1 MINQLSINNLTLF
14 REDNCVIDNISFTVS
29 SGDLILIIGPN
40 GSGKT
45 TILKAVAGLI
55 DSEEGEI
62 AWNNE
67 LISNDIQSYYEHMT
81 WISHLHGFKSN
92 LSINDNLA
100 FEAALFG
107 YDHTEISS
115 TINDLSLIADSHK
128 PFKTLSAGQKKRAAL
143 SRLLLEKKPLWLLD
157 EPTSNLDKSAQQ
169 QLLDM
174 IDSHINDNGMCILAT
189 HQPELFNDVSSI
201 IELS

>member
-115 TINDLSLIADSHK
+115 TIKDLSLIADCHK

-174 IDSHINDNGMCILAT
+174 ID
-189 HQPELFNDVSSI
+189 
-201 IELS
+201 